1 MCLFVCFL
9 ECVFD
14 VFCCN
19 VLWAQCL
26 RVAPPIAVFVSMM
39 CVAKLSRCW
48 PLKVLTRK
56 TSM

>member
-1 MCLFVCFL
+1 VVFFNLNLRLPFL
-9 ECVFD
+9 LCW
-14 VFCCN
+14 N

-26 RVAPPIAVFVSMM
+26 RVAPPIAVFVSLT
-39 CVAKLSRCW
+39 CVAKLNRCW